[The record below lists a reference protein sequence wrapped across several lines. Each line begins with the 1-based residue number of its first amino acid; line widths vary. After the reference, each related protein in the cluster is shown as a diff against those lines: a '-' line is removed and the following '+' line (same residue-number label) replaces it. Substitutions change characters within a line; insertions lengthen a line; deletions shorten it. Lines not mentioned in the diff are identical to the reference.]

1 MKLLIAEDDPDL
13 NKILVKKLRA
23 DGFDVENCFNGE
35 EAVDMIQFA
44 DYDIVI
50 MDIMMPIMDGIEA
63 VRLIR
68 QQGFFTPF
76 IFLTAKDAVS
86 DKVKG
91 LNIEAND
98 YMVKPF
104 YFDELIARINAVT
117 KTAGGSISDVIA
129 LDDLSINI
137 GSHIFKRGDDTI
149 PLGGKE
155 YYLLEYL
162 LINKNRILS
171 REKILSHVWEYD
183 FEGGENI
190 VDVYVHMLRKKI
202 DLPEKK
208 KLIHNVRGIGYV
220 MRADE

>member
-35 EAVDMIQFA
+35 EAVDRLQFA

-50 MDIMMPIMDGIEA
+50 MDIMMPVMNGIEA

-68 QQGFFTPF
+68 KQRISTPV

-91 LNIEAND
+91 LNIGAND
-98 YMVKPF
+98 YVVKPF
-104 YFDELIARINAVT
+104 SFDELIARINAVT
-117 KTAGGSISDVIA
+117 RTAGGNISDVIS
-129 LDDLSINI
+129 LDDLFIDI
-137 GSHIFKRGDDTI
+137 GSHIVKRGDDTI

-162 LINKNRILS
+162 LMNKNRILT
-171 REKILSHVWEYD
+171 REKILFHVWGYD

-190 VDVYVHMLRKKI
+190 VDVYVHILRKKI
-202 DLPEKK
+202 DLPGMK
-208 KLIHNVRGIGYV
+208 KLIHNVRGDVIRH
-220 MRADE
+220 M

>member
-35 EAVDMIQFA
+35 EAVDRLQFA

-50 MDIMMPIMDGIEA
+50 MDIMMPVMNGIEA

-68 QQGFFTPF
+68 KQRISTPV

-91 LNIEAND
+91 LNIGAND
-98 YMVKPF
+98 YVVKPF
-104 YFDELIARINAVT
+104 SFDELIARINAVT
-117 KTAGGSISDVIA
+117 RTAGGNISDVIS
-129 LDDLSINI
+129 LDDLFIDI
-137 GSHIFKRGDDTI
+137 GSHIVKRGDDTI

-162 LINKNRILS
+162 LMNKNRILT
-171 REKILSHVWEYD
+171 REKILFHVWGYD

-190 VDVYVHMLRKKI
+190 VDVYVHILRKKI
-202 DLPEKK
+202 DLPGMK
-208 KLIHNVRGIGYV
+208 KLIHNVRGDVIRQ
-220 MRADE
+220 M

>member
-35 EAVDMIQFA
+35 EAVDRLQFA

-50 MDIMMPIMDGIEA
+50 MDIMMPVMNGIEV

-68 QQGFFTPF
+68 KQRISTPV

-91 LNIEAND
+91 LNIGAND
-98 YMVKPF
+98 YVVKPF
-104 YFDELIARINAVT
+104 SFDELIARINAVT
-117 KTAGGSISDVIA
+117 RTAGGNISDVIS
-129 LDDLSINI
+129 LDDLFIDI
-137 GSHIFKRGDDTI
+137 GSHIVKRGDDTI

-162 LINKNRILS
+162 LMNKNRILT
-171 REKILSHVWEYD
+171 REKILFHVWGYD

-190 VDVYVHMLRKKI
+190 VDVYVHILRKKI
-202 DLPEKK
+202 DLPGMK
-208 KLIHNVRGIGYV
+208 KLIHNVRGDVIRQ
-220 MRADE
+220 M

>member
-35 EAVDMIQFA
+35 EAVDRLQFA

-50 MDIMMPIMDGIEA
+50 MDIMMPVMDGIEA

-68 QQGFFTPF
+68 QQGISTPV

-91 LNIEAND
+91 LNIGAND
-98 YMVKPF
+98 YVVKPF
-104 YFDELIARINAVT
+104 SFDELIARINAVT
-117 KTAGGSISDVIA
+117 RTAGGNISDVIA
-129 LDDLSINI
+129 LDDLSIDI
-137 GSHIFKRGDDTI
+137 GSHIVKRGDDTI

-162 LINKNRILS
+162 LMNKNRILS

-202 DLPEKK
+202 DLPGMK

-220 MRADE
+220 MRTDE